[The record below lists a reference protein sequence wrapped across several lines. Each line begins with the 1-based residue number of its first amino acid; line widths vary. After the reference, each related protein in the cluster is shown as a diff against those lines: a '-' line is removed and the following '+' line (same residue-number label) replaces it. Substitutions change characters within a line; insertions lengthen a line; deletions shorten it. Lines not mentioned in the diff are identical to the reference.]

1 MSERRI
7 EVISSQGL
15 PDVAHVMV
23 ARVDGRDDR
32 VIELVDGLD
41 PDFRRPDK
49 WIVNVSTQYGCP
61 VGCPFCDAGFRYRG
75 NVSADVMIEQIHT
88 VLERHPP
95 ELAQSCRKLKVHFAR
110 MGEPALNPGV
120 LAVLEQLPS
129 LIPNPD
135 VWGCVPTVAPQK
147 AEPWFEGLLAVKRKH
162 FHGRFQLQFSLN
174 TTCAEERMR
183 LTPYPHQ
190 PFPWV
195 SAYGQR
201 FFSPGDRKVV
211 LNFAL
216 AAGIPFDPDVVAEH
230 FDPGCFAVKLT
241 PLNPTERGR
250 EQGLDTVLSAA
261 AAGVMEAA
269 VARLHHHGFDVV
281 ISIGDPREDQ
291 VGSNCGQ
298 AVRRLIGDPAPVG
311 EGFTPPVTASRCAK

>member
-1 MSERRI
+1 MSQRRI

-23 ARVDGRDDR
+23 GRIDGRDDR
-32 VIELVDGLD
+32 VLEFVDGLD
-41 PDFRRPDK
+41 PALPRHDK

-75 NVSADVMIEQIHT
+75 DVSAAVMLERIQR

-95 ELAQSCRKLKVHFAR
+95 QLARSCRKLKVHFAR
-110 MGEPALNPGV
+110 MGEPALNP
-120 LAVLEQLPS
+120 AVLEVLDQLPA

-135 VWGCVPTVAPQK
+135 LWGCVPTVAPQR
-147 AEPWFEGLLAVKRKH
+147 AETWFEGLLAVKSKH
-162 FHGRFQLQFSLN
+162 YRGRFQLQFSLN
-174 TTCAEERMR
+174 TTCPERRRR
-183 LTPYPHQ
+183 LTPFPHQ
-190 PFPWV
+190 PIGWV

-201 FFSPGDRKVV
+201 FFEPGDRKVV

-216 AAGIPFDPDVVAEH
+216 ASGVPFDPAVVAEH
-230 FDPGCFAVKLT
+230 FDPACFAVKLT
-241 PLNPTERGR
+241 PLNPTQQGR
-250 EQGLDTVLSAA
+250 EQGLDTGLSAA
-261 AAGVMEAA
+261 APALMEAA
-269 VARLHHHGFDVV
+269 VAQLHAHGFDVV

-298 AVRRLIGDPAPVG
+298 AVRRLLDERARGVRLG
-311 EGFTPPVTASRCAK
+311 AK

>member
-1 MSERRI
+1 MSTRRI
-7 EVISSQGL
+7 EVLSSQGL

-23 ARVDGRDDR
+23 GRVDRRDDR
-32 VIELVDGLD
+32 VLEFVDGLD

-61 VGCPFCDAGFRYRG
+61 VGCPFCDAGFRYLG
-75 NVSADVMIEQIHT
+75 NVEAEVMLEQIQQ
-88 VLERHPP
+88 VLDRHPP
-95 ELAQSCRKLKVHFAR
+95 ELRLQCRKLKVHFAR
-110 MGEPALNPGV
+110 MGEPALNPAV
-120 LAVLEQLPS
+120 LEVLEQLPA

-135 VWGCVPTVAPQK
+135 LWGCVPTVAPQR

-162 FHGRFQLQFSLN
+162 YHGRFQLQFSLN
-174 TTCAEERMR
+174 TTSVEERLR

-201 FFSPGDRKVV
+201 FFEPGDRKVV

-216 AAGIPFDPDVVAEH
+216 AAGIPFDPAVVAEH
-230 FDPGCFAVKLT
+230 FDPACFAVKLT
-241 PLNPTERGR
+241 PLNPTQQGTDK
-250 EQGLDTVLSAA
+250 GLDTVLSAA
-261 AAGVMEAA
+261 APGVMEAA
-269 VARLHHHGFDVV
+269 VERLHGHGFDVV

-298 AVRRLIGDPAPVG
+298 AVRRLIGDTSPQTVRLG
-311 EGFTPPVTASRCAK
+311 AK